1 MINGHV
7 SSWDK
12 VSSEWLWESAIIQV
26 LSNIS
31 RATESKSNWYI
42 NEICKD
48 TQQTSREP
56 L

>member
-12 VSSEWLWESAIIQV
+12 LSSEWLWESAITQV

-48 TQQTSREP
+48 AQQTSREP